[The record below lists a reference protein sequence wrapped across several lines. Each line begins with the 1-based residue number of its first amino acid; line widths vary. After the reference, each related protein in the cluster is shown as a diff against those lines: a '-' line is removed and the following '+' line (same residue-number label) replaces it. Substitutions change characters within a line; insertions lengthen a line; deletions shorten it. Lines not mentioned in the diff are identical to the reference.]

1 MQEYSHFRPLCK
13 AGGPSAGL
21 TVPSKSALKFGKAAA
36 SAGFHRSFCRFL
48 QWVLPSRCFPSWKTS
63 SSTARRK
70 SGPRPCAVSPR
81 CFSTAPAAFS
91 NEHVGLFDD
100 VIGYLIEEIE
110 AKALAELARRLAPV
124 PNAPEGVVRTL
135 AENDDIA
142 VAGPVLKQARLDDP
156 ELMQIAESKS
166 QAHLLALSERT
177 SVSEALAEILVT
189 RGDRE
194 VARSIATNQ
203 KAHLSEN
210 AFSTLVKRAE
220 QDGVL
225 AEKVGLRTDIPPR
238 LFRQLLMQASDV
250 VQKRLLAQA
259 KPETQAEIRRVLAKV
274 TDEVAARAS
283 PRNYTAALA
292 AVRALHKERKL
303 SEADI
308 AEYAKS
314 GRYEETIAALATLC
328 AVPVEVV
335 DRLMGGERADPVLI
349 LARSAGFGWPTVR
362 EVINAR
368 PGPKPSPATLDAAYE
383 NFERLTAAT
392 AQRVVRFW
400 QVRQGTG
407 E

>member
-1 MQEYSHFRPLCK
+1 MGAPVSLLPELEDVVQH
-13 AGGPSAGL
+13 GSAEKRAETL
-21 TVPSKSALKFGKAAA
+21 RRITTL
-36 SAGFHRSFCRFL
+36 FL
-48 QWVLPSRCFPSWKTS
+48 DG
-63 SSTARRK
+63 A
-70 SGPRPCAVSPR
+70 
-81 CFSTAPAAFS
+81 AAFS

-177 SVSEALAEILVT
+177 TVSEALAEILVT

-203 KAHLSEN
+203 KAQLSEN

-283 PRNYTAALA
+283 PRNYTAALS

-368 PGPKPSPATLDAAYE
+368 PGPKPSPATFDAAYE